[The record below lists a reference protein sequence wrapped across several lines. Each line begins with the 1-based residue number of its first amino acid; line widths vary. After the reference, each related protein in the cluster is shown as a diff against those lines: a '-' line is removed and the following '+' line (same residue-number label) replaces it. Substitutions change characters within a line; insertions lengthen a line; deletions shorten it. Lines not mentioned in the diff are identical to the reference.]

1 MTSKDEVLS
10 MFALDMHFTIQFLR
24 INGFRTNLCNFMFRM
39 IMMCNSQL
47 ETMSNEG
54 ENYAAG

>member
-24 INGFRTNLCNFMFRM
+24 INGFQNQFVQFYVPN
-39 IMMCNSQL
+39 
-47 ETMSNEG
+47 
-54 ENYAAG
+54 NYDVQQPIRNYE